1 MAIDQRIGEAGSW
14 ATGDTVNNTNHATFI
29 PKLWSDEII
38 AEYEHSLVMKPL
50 VKSMKMSGKKGDTI
64 NIPMPVRGSANRKLE
79 ESQVTL
85 VADASG
91 NKQIL
96 IDQHW
101 EYSRLIEDITSVQA
115 LASMRKF
122 YTQDAG
128 YALARQVDSDLIA
141 SALDCWT
148 TQGMSVIDPD
158 DGSTCCPNG
167 ELVVPAVEG
176 GASDF
181 CDGAFRDA
189 IQILDDNDV
198 PMDNRKLVIPPAAR
212 NHIMGID
219 RYVSSDFVNGRGVVN
234 GKIGEL
240 YGIDIFVSTNLPANN
255 AGEKPCLLFH
265 TDALVIAEQMSVR
278 TQTQYKQEYL
288 ADLMTADTLYG
299 EDCYRPDSGVV
310 IWVKG

>member
-1 MAIDQRIGEAGSW
+1 MAIDQRTGSAGSW
-14 ATGDTVNNTNHATFI
+14 ATGDTVNNTNHASFI

-38 AEYEHSLVMKPL
+38 AEYEKSLVMKPL
-50 VKSMKMSGKKGDTI
+50 VKSMKMTGKKGDTI
-64 NIPMPVRGSANRKLE
+64 NIPMPVRGEANQKIE

-91 NKQIL
+91 NKQVL

-101 EYSRLIEDITSVQA
+101 EYSRLIEDITSIQA
-115 LASMRKF
+115 LSSMRKF

-128 YALARQVDSDLIA
+128 YALATKVDSDLIA
-141 SALDCWT
+141 DALANWT
-148 TQGMSVIDPD
+148 TIGHMTKDA
-158 DGSTCCPNG
+158 
-167 ELVVPAVEG
+167 LVVPAVEG
-176 GASDF
+176 AAEDFSDQ
-181 CDGAFRDA
+181 GFRDG
-189 IQILDDNDV
+189 IQILDDNNV

-240 YGIDIFVSTNLPANN
+240 YGVDVYVSTNLPANT

-265 TDALVIAEQMSVR
+265 TDALVIAEQLGVR

-299 EDCYRPDSGVV
+299 SDCYRPECGVV
-310 IWVKG
+310 MYVAG

>member
-1 MAIDQRIGEAGSW
+1 MALDEKWASGSS
-14 ATGDTVNNTNHATFI
+14 VNNTNHATFI
-29 PKLWSDEII
+29 PKLWSDEIL
-38 AEYEHSLVMKPL
+38 AEYEKSLVMKPL
-50 VKSMKMSGKKGDTI
+50 VKSLKMAGKKGDTI
-64 NIPMPVRGSANRKLE
+64 NIPMPLRGSANQKLTE
-79 ESQVTL
+79 TQVTL
-85 VADASG
+85 VADTSG
-91 NKQIL
+91 NKQIVV
-96 IDQHW
+96 DQHW

-128 YALARQVDSDLIA
+128 YALANKVDSDLIA
-141 SALDCWT
+141 TAIANFT
-148 TQGMSVIDPD
+148 TIGMSTDT
-158 DGSTCCPNG
+158 G
-167 ELVVPAVEG
+167 LVVPAVDG
-176 GASDF
+176 GAGDF
-181 CDGAFRDA
+181 TDQAFRDA

-240 YGIDIFVSTNLPANN
+240 YGVDVFVSTNLPANGS
-255 AGEKPCLLFH
+255 GEKPCLLFH
-265 TDALVIAEQMSVR
+265 TDALVIAEQMAVR

-299 EDCYRPDSGVV
+299 EDVYREDSGVV
-310 IWVKG
+310 IYVAG

>member
-1 MAIDQRIGEAGSW
+1 MALDGTY
-14 ATGDTVNNTNHATFI
+14 ATGSSVNNTNHATFI
-29 PKLWSDEII
+29 PKLWSDEIL
-38 AEYEHSLVMKPL
+38 AEYEKSLVMKPL
-50 VKSMKMSGKKGDTI
+50 VKSLKMAGKKGDTI
-64 NIPMPVRGSANRKLE
+64 NIPMPLRGSANQKLTE
-79 ESQVTL
+79 TQVTL
-85 VADASG
+85 VADTSG
-91 NKQIL
+91 NKQVV

-128 YALARQVDSDLIA
+128 YALASKVDSDLIA
-141 SALDCWT
+141 TAIANFTNVGHATDT
-148 TQGMSVIDPD
+148 G
-158 DGSTCCPNG
+158 
-167 ELVVPAVEG
+167 LVVPAVAG
-176 GASDF
+176 SAGDFSDQ
-181 CDGAFRDA
+181 AFRDA

-198 PMDNRKLVIPPAAR
+198 PMDSRKLVIPPAAR

-240 YGIDIFVSTNLPANN
+240 YGVDVFVSTNLPAN
-255 AGEKPCLLFH
+255 ASSEKPCLLFH
-265 TDALVIAEQMSVR
+265 TDALVIAEQMAVR

-299 EDCYRPDSGVV
+299 EDVYRDDSGVV
-310 IWVKG
+310 IYVAG

>member
-1 MAIDQRIGEAGSW
+1 MALDESYAKGSSI
-14 ATGDTVNNTNHATFI
+14 NNTNHATFI

-38 AEYEHSLVMKPL
+38 AEYEKSLVMKPL
-50 VKSMKMSGKKGDTI
+50 VKSMKMTGKKGDTI
-64 NIPMPVRGSANRKLE
+64 NIPMPVRGEANAKVE
-79 ESQVTL
+79 ETQVTL

-91 NKQIL
+91 NKQVL

-115 LASMRKF
+115 LSSMRKF

-128 YALARQVDSDLIA
+128 YALATKVDADLIA
-141 SALDCWT
+141 DAIGNWT
-148 TQGMSVIDPD
+148 AVGHMDPD
-158 DGSTCCPNG
+158 PLKG
-167 ELVVPAVEG
+167 LVVPAVAG
-176 GASDF
+176 SAGDFSDQ
-181 CDGAFRDA
+181 GFRDG
-189 IQILDDNDV
+189 IQILDDNNV
-198 PMDNRKLVIPPAAR
+198 PMDNRKLVIPPSAR

-240 YGIDIFVSTNLPANN
+240 YGVDVYVSTNLPDNGS
-255 AGEKPCLLFH
+255 GEKPCLLFH
-265 TDALVIAEQMSVR
+265 TDALVIAEQLGVR

-299 EDCYRPDSGVV
+299 SDCYRPECGVIMYV
-310 IWVKG
+310 AN

>member
-1 MAIDQRIGEAGSW
+1 MAIDQRVGSAGSW
-14 ATGDTVNNTNHATFI
+14 ATGDTVNNTNHASFI

-38 AEYEHSLVMKPL
+38 AEYEKSLVMKPL
-50 VKSMKMSGKKGDTI
+50 VKSMKMAGKKGDTI
-64 NIPMPVRGSANRKLE
+64 NIPMPVRGSANAKIE

-85 VADASG
+85 VADKSG
-91 NKQIL
+91 NKQIV

-101 EYSRLIEDITSVQA
+101 EYSRLIEDITMVQA
-115 LASMRKF
+115 LSSMRKF

-141 SALDCWT
+141 SALDCWDV
-148 TQGMSVIDPD
+148 QGMSVITSD
-158 DGSTCCPNG
+158 DGSCCPDGN
-167 ELVVPAVEG
+167 LTVPAVEG

-189 IQILDDNDV
+189 IQILDDADV

-265 TDALVIAEQMSVR
+265 TDALVIAEQMAVR

-299 EDCYRPDSGVV
+299 EDCYRPENGVV
-310 IWVKG
+310 IWIAG

>member
-1 MAIDQRIGEAGSW
+1 MALDGKY
-14 ATGDTVNNTNHATFI
+14 ATGSSVNNTNHATFI

-38 AEYEHSLVMKPL
+38 AEYEKSLVMKPL
-50 VKSMKMSGKKGDTI
+50 VKSLKMAGKKGDTI
-64 NIPMPVRGSANRKLE
+64 NIPMPLRGSANQKLTE
-79 ESQVTL
+79 TQVTL
-85 VADASG
+85 VADTSG
-91 NKQIL
+91 NKAVV

-128 YALARQVDSDLIA
+128 YALASKVDSDLVATAIA
-141 SALDCWT
+141 NFAT
-148 TQGMSVIDPD
+148 KGHATETG
-158 DGSTCCPNG
+158 
-167 ELVVPAVEG
+167 LVTPAVAG
-176 GASDF
+176 SAGDFSDA
-181 CDGAFRDA
+181 AFRDA
-189 IQILDDNDV
+189 IQILDDADV

-219 RYVSSDFVNGRGVVN
+219 RYVSSDFVNGKGVVN

-240 YGIDIFVSTNLPANN
+240 YGINVYVSTNLPANGD
-255 AGEKPCLLFH
+255 GEKPCLLFH
-265 TDALVIAEQMSVR
+265 TDALVIAEQMAVR

-299 EDCYRPDSGVV
+299 EDVYREDSGVV
-310 IWVKG
+310 IYVAG

>member
-1 MAIDQRIGEAGSW
+1 
-14 ATGDTVNNTNHATFI
+14 
-29 PKLWSDEII
+29 
-38 AEYEHSLVMKPL
+38 
-50 VKSMKMSGKKGDTI
+50 MKMSGKKGDTI
-64 NIPMPVRGSANRKLE
+64 NIPMPVRGSANQKIQ

-85 VADASG
+85 VADASE

-148 TQGMSVIDPD
+148 VQGH
-158 DGSTCCPNG
+158 STEG
-167 ELVVPAVEG
+167 GLVVPAVAGSAE
-176 GASDF
+176 DF
-181 CDGAFRDA
+181 NDQTFRDA
-189 IQILDDNDV
+189 IQVLDDADV

-240 YGIDIFVSTNLPANN
+240 YGVDVYVSTNLTAN
-255 AGEKPCLLFH
+255 ASGEKPCLLFH
-265 TDALVIAEQMSVR
+265 TDALVIAEQMGVR

-299 EDCYRPDSGVV
+299 EDCYRPENGVV
-310 IWVKG
+310 IWVAG

>member
-1 MAIDQRIGEAGSW
+1 MALDQAW
-14 ATGDTVNNTNHATFI
+14 ATGESINNTNHATFI

-38 AEYEHSLVMKPL
+38 AEYEKSLVMKPL
-50 VKSMKMSGKKGDTI
+50 VKSMKMAGKKGDTI
-64 NIPMPVRGSANRKLE
+64 NIPMPVRGSANEKVQE
-79 ESQVTL
+79 TQVTL
-85 VADASG
+85 VADTSG
-91 NKQIL
+91 NKQVL

-128 YALARQVDSDLIA
+128 YALATKVDADLISA
-141 SALDCWT
+141 ALDGWT
-148 TQGMSVIDPD
+148 TIGHMTD
-158 DGSTCCPNG
+158 TA
-167 ELVVPAVEG
+167 LVVPAVEG
-176 GASDF
+176 SAGDFSDQ
-181 CDGAFRDA
+181 GFRDG
-189 IQILDDNDV
+189 IQILDDNNV

-240 YGIDIFVSTNLPANN
+240 YGVDVYVSTNLPANG

-265 TDALVIAEQMSVR
+265 TDALVIAEQLGVR

-299 EDCYRPDSGVV
+299 FDDYRPESGVV
-310 IWVKG
+310 MYVAS